1 MSQLPHAPWQTN
13 LTTGDV
19 VAFAFPDE
27 IDGPDA
33 GNSRPALVLSVVE
46 NAGELFVDLAFITR
60 QQRSRRLGLAVIV
73 SDRDEL
79 IAASLRAATIFDAE
93 CRITVSIRNSR
104 FDINRKTGTAVL
116 GRLTGQS
123 ARQLGRVNERLA
135 GRPERKSR
143 PNFRRRKD
151 PRPVQVEYRRRGRPT
166 AREIRYV

>member
-1 MSQLPHAPWQTN
+1 MSQLTHTPWQTN

-19 VAFAFPDE
+19 VAFTFPDE

-46 NAGELFVDLAFITR
+46 AAGELFVDLAFGTR
-60 QQRSRRLGLAVIV
+60 QQRSRRLGLAVTV
-73 SDRDEL
+73 SDRNEL
-79 IAASLRAATIFDAE
+79 NAASLRAATIFDAE
-93 CRITVSIRNSR
+93 RRITVSIRNSR

-123 ARQLGRVNERLA
+123 ARQLGRVNERLESRA
-135 GRPERKSR
+135 EVKSR
-143 PNFRRRKD
+143 PNFRRRKE

-166 AREIRYV
+166 AREMRYI